1 MTVSAPQ
8 HLDSS
13 DRTCRFHPMTHFDI
27 SRNAYCSGPDASRF
41 QFIPPLHE
49 ESRMPDDFLSG
60 LMNFAQAPNSRL
72 GRALKS
78 RTVATLQ
85 RCADGFSRNNDLL
98 WASALT
104 YTTGLS
110 IVPILAVGLSALNGL
125 GGASVIRPLITR
137 FLGAN
142 SPVITERLLVFVSNV
157 NARTLGAIGA
167 ATLLF
172 TVVLTLG
179 TVEQA
184 LNNIFRVV
192 QGRTMARKFAD
203 YLSLTFAVPVLLAG
217 AIGVRQVLVKHL
229 PSISGANWIS
239 SSIAI
244 WAGFFFLY
252 VFFPNR
258 RVRLEAA
265 AVGALVASI
274 LLQLAQWA
282 FIYFQYGVA
291 RYAAIYG
298 ALASVPVLLTWIYMT
313 WVIVLL
319 GAELTA
325 AFERRNQPFIADPWA
340 QSERAVALAAML
352 RLGERM
358 AGRRGNVTPEILAA
372 ELRIDQEVLVEV
384 LRRLERA
391 GSVIQVGGNAG
402 GERGL
407 FLTRDSVTIGLNE
420 VLECVRGGG
429 PAVAASDARVAAMM
443 DRLRAAEREALGA
456 ITVRDLVEHPVA
468 AGPSTKTSPRAR
480 VTS

>member
-1 MTVSAPQ
+1 MPDFISE
-8 HLDSS
+8 LI
-13 DRTCRFHPMTHFDI
+13 DRT
-27 SRNAYCSGPDASRF
+27 
-41 QFIPPLHE
+41 
-49 ESRMPDDFLSG
+49 
-60 LMNFAQAPNSRL
+60 QARHARL

-78 RTVATLQ
+78 RPASVLQ
-85 RCADGFSRNNDLL
+85 RSADNFARNNDLL

-110 IVPILAVGLSALNGL
+110 IVPILAVALSALNGL
-125 GGASVIRPLITR
+125 GSANVIRPFVER
-137 FLGAN
+137 FVGAN
-142 SPVITERLLVFVSNV
+142 SPKITERLLAFVSNV
-157 NARTLGAIGA
+157 NAQTLGAVGA

-192 QGRTMARKFAD
+192 NGRTMARKFAD
-203 YLSLTFAVPVLLAG
+203 YLSVTFAIPVLLAG
-217 AIGVRQVLVKHL
+217 AIGVRQILIMHL
-229 PSISGANWIS
+229 PSITGANWIS

-258 RVRLEAA
+258 RVHIEAA
-265 AVGALVASI
+265 AVGAFVASV
-274 LLQLAQWA
+274 LLQIAQWA

-319 GAELTA
+319 GGELTA
-325 AFERRNQPFIADPWA
+325 AFERRNQLFSPDPWA
-340 QSERAVALAAML
+340 QSERAVALAVVL

-358 AGRRGNVTPEILAA
+358 AGRQGTVTAESLAG

-391 GSVIQVGGNAG
+391 GTVVEVTGTDSGQQ
-402 GERGL
+402 GL
-407 FLTRDSVTIGLNE
+407 FLARDSATIGVRE
-420 VLECVRGGG
+420 VLESIRGGG
-429 PAVAASDARVAAMM
+429 PSANAHDARVAAMI
-443 DRLRAAEREALGA
+443 DRLRSAEQEAFGGF
-456 ITVRDLVEHPVA
+456 TVSDLVQRSAGGALSANGPA
-468 AGPSTKTSPRAR
+468 AARAAASD
-480 VTS
+480 VM

>member
-1 MTVSAPQ
+1 
-8 HLDSS
+8 
-13 DRTCRFHPMTHFDI
+13 
-27 SRNAYCSGPDASRF
+27 
-41 QFIPPLHE
+41 
-49 ESRMPDDFLSG
+49 MPDDFLSG

-72 GRALKS
+72 GRVLKS
-78 RTVATLQ
+78 RTASTLQ
-85 RCADGFSRNNDLL
+85 RCADGFRRNNDLL

-110 IVPILAVGLSALNGL
+110 IVPILAVALSALNGL

-142 SPVITERLLVFVSNV
+142 SPAITERLLVFVSNV

-192 QGRTMARKFAD
+192 HGRRMSRKFAD
-203 YLSLTFAVPVLLAG
+203 YLSLTFAVPVLLAA
-217 AIGVRQVLVKHL
+217 AIGVRQILIRHL
-229 PSISGANWIS
+229 PNISGAGWIS

-313 WVIVLL
+313 WVVVLL
-319 GAELTA
+319 GGELTA
-325 AFERRNQPFIADPWA
+325 AFERRNEPFVADPWA
-340 QSERAVALAAML
+340 QSERAVALATLL

-358 AGRRGNVTPEILAA
+358 VGRRGTVTPGSLAA
-372 ELRIDQEVLVEV
+372 ELRIDEEVLVEV

-391 GSVIQVGGNAG
+391 GLVIEASGGDG

-407 FLTRDSVTIGLNE
+407 FLARDAAAIELSE
-420 VLECVRGGG
+420 ALECIRGGG
-429 PAVAASDARVAAMM
+429 PALTALMSASQR
-443 DRLRAAEREALGA
+443 
-456 ITVRDLVEHPVA
+456 
-468 AGPSTKTSPRAR
+468 
-480 VTS
+480 